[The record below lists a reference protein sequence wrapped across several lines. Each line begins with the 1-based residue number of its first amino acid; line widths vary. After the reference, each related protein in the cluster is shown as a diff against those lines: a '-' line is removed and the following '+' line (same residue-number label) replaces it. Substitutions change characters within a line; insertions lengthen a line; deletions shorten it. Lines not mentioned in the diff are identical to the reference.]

1 MESIE
6 QRFETARAM
15 LVDRERPQ
23 NGIGTLGEKTLHA
36 VLKYTFEPDAAR
48 HEQKVGSFVADILNA
63 DGITEIQTR
72 GFTPLRR
79 KLEYFLPLS
88 TVHVVHPM
96 AAIKYLRYIDPETG
110 ETTPRRKSP
119 KQSALCEACFEL
131 FKIIGCIGHE
141 NLRLT
146 IVLLDVEETRVVTGT
161 NRFGKKATTRAERLP
176 LRWVRTVELRTKE
189 DYLQLLPENLP
200 EEFTLND
207 LKKAAKI
214 NQKRAQTAVQFFK
227 KLELLENC
235 GKLGRQYLYRKKI

>member
-1 MESIE
+1 MEPME
-6 QRFETARAM
+6 QRFEAARAM

-36 VLKYTFEPDAAR
+36 VLKYTFEPDAAC
-48 HEQKVGSFVADILNA
+48 HEQKVGSFVADIHNN

-79 KLEYFLPLS
+79 KLKYFLPLFP
-88 TVHVVHPM
+88 VHVVFPV
-96 AAIKYLRYIDPETG
+96 AAAKYLRWIDPETG

-119 KQSALCEACFEL
+119 KQTPLCEATFEFIRIL
-131 FKIIGCIGHE
+131 DCIGHE

-146 IVLLDVEETRVVTGT
+146 IVLLDVEETRVITGQ
-161 NRFGKKATTRAERLP
+161 NRFGKKASTRVERIP

-189 DYLQLLPENLP
+189 DYLQLLPEKLP

-214 NQKRAQTAVQFFK
+214 NQKRAQTALQFLR
-227 KLELLENC
+227 KLDIVENC
-235 GKLGRQYLYRKKI
+235 GKTGRQLLYRKKI

>member
-1 MESIE
+1 MELE
-6 QRFETARAM
+6 QRFEEARAM
-15 LVDRERPQ
+15 LVDRERPH

-36 VLKYTFEPDAAR
+36 VLKYTYEPDAAC
-48 HEQKVGSFVADILNA
+48 HEQKFGSFVADILNV

-88 TVHVVHPM
+88 PVHVVHPM
-96 AAIKYLRYIDPETG
+96 AAVKYLRWIDPETG

-131 FKIIGCIGHE
+131 FKIFGCIGNE
-141 NLRLT
+141 NLHFT
-146 IVLLDVEETRVVTGT
+146 IVLLDVEETRLVTGQ
-161 NRFGKKATTRAERLP
+161 NKYGRKGSTRVERIP
-176 LRWVRTVELRTKE
+176 LKWVRTVEFKTKE

-200 EEFTLND
+200 EEFTLQD

-214 NQKRAQTAVQFFK
+214 NQKRAQMAVQFLR
-227 KLELLENC
+227 KLEVLETC
-235 GKLGRQYLYRKKI
+235 GKLGRQNLYRKKV